1 MPDLARRSLL
11 VASLALPTAALAQA
25 PGPVRLRGTIAA
37 YDAGR
42 LTVALREG
50 GEARV
55 TLPEALAVSALRR
68 VALSELTAGTFLGVV
83 AEPAPD
89 GGLQAIAISV
99 FPPGVRT
106 REFQSAWDLG
116 PNTSMNNGAVEAVM
130 ESADGAAVTMTILGR
145 SHRVAI
151 TPRTALLMG
160 IPATRADL
168 VPGAAVLVVGT
179 RAADGT
185 ITVERMQVGRD
196 GVSPAT

>member
-1 MPDLARRSLL
+1 MLSRRLTALGLA
-11 VASLALPTAALAQA
+11 VLPFAAFAQGA
-25 PGPVRLRGTIAA
+25 GPARIRGTIVSFE
-37 YDAGR
+37 AGQ
-42 LTVALREG
+42 LTIATREG
-50 GEARV
+50 GRATV
-55 TLPEALAVSALRR
+55 TLPETAPVSALRR
-68 VALSELTAGTFLGVV
+68 VALSEVTPGTFLGVV
-83 AEPAPD
+83 AEPGPD

-99 FPPGVRT
+99 FPPGARG

-116 PNTSMNNGAVEAVM
+116 PNTSMNNGAVEAVV
-130 ESADGAAVTMTILGR
+130 ENANGREITMTILGQ

-179 RAADGT
+179 RAEDGR
-185 ITVERMQVGRD
+185 ITVDRMQVGRD